1 MSQSKSEIKRV
12 KFSNI
17 VESQIPEFLNEESP
31 FFKEFLESY
40 YASVEHQ
47 SGTVDLAVNLPKYR
61 QIPAFN
67 RESLIPYTALTETIT
82 SGQTSIKV
90 LSTAGW
96 PDKFG
101 LLKI

>member
-47 SGTVDLAVNLPKYR
+47 SGTVDLASKP
-61 QIPAFN
+61 
-67 RESLIPYTALTETIT
+67 S
-82 SGQTSIKV
+82 KV
-90 LSTAGW
+90 
-96 PDKFG
+96 
-101 LLKI
+101 